1 MNLPENSHIVYN
13 LDMQPRKTLPKT
25 ALPRIYFI
33 DREIASGKYPNAPA
47 LAKKYETSQSSIM
60 RDIAYMRDMMNAPIE
75 YDFFKKGFYYTE
87 KTFRLPAAYATVDD
101 LLALGMAKNLLD
113 LYKNTPIHEAALT
126 LLENIL
132 APLHGEQN
140 AEWFLDRIIIPK
152 TASAPV
158 DAEIWNNIVISLR
171 ENRVITFRYEDA
183 EAKRLYT
190 RDKAQKQKLDS
201 RRVHPYQLIFDRSN
215 WYLYAFDVDRKDLRL
230 FSLARINDVALKTE
244 TFAVKKDFD
253 YRSMEGI
260 SYFGIYMGS
269 QTNKFVIEITGDTR
283 WIKER
288 QWAEDQQIQKTKTGI
303 KLSFTSNQFEKVM
316 EWTLSQGSYARPLA
330 PKMFVDLWKSI
341 VADMAKIAKR

>member
-1 MNLPENSHIVYN
+1 VLYN
-13 LDMQPRKTLPKT
+13 FHMQARKSLPKT

-33 DREIASGKYPNAPA
+33 DREIASGKYPNAPS
-47 LAKKYETSQSSIM
+47 LAKKYETSLSSIN
-60 RDIAYMRDMMNAPIE
+60 RDIAYMRDMMHAPIA
-75 YDFFKKGFYYTE
+75 YDFFKKGFCYTE
-87 KTFRLPAAYATVDD
+87 KTFRLPAAYATADD

-113 LYKNTPIHEAALT
+113 LYQNTPIHEAALN

-152 TASAPV
+152 TASASV

-171 ENRVITFRYEDA
+171 ENRVIIFHYEDA
-183 EAKRLYT
+183 QAKRLYT
-190 RDKAQKQKLDS
+190 QEKIPKLKLEE

-215 WYLYAFDVDRKDLRL
+215 WYLYAYDEDRKELRL
-230 FSLARINDVALKTE
+230 FSVARMNNVALKSE
-244 TFAVKKDFD
+244 TFTIKKDFD
-253 YRSMEGI
+253 YRSIEGI
-260 SYFGIYMGS
+260 SYFGIYKGA

-288 QWAEDQQIQKTKTGI
+288 QWAEDQQIQKIKDGI
-303 KLSFTSNQFEKVM
+303 KLSFTSNQFEKVL

-330 PKMFVDLWKSI
+330 PKTFVELWKSI
-341 VADMAKIAKR
+341 VRDMAKIAES